1 MMGKWGNSG
10 FQPHIRLV
18 ALTLELDRTSY
29 IVEMI
34 IPLRNMSVLVTERVR
49 LLPRSYPHL
58 CIVE

>member
-34 IPLRNMSVLVTERVR
+34 IPLQNMSVGTLVS
-49 LLPRSYPHL
+49 LINGH
-58 CIVE
+58 I